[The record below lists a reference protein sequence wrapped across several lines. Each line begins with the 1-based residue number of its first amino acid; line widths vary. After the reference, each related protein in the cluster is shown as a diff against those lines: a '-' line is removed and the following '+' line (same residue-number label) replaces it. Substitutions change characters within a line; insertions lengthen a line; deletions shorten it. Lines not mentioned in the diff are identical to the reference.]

1 MIKLKIVS
9 GEEIYINEN
18 FIESIEANSQ
28 ADTNVRLHEGTTF
41 VTKET
46 PEEILS
52 LIVDWKRRSA
62 GN

>member
-1 MIKLKIVS
+1 MIKLQIVS

-41 VTKET
+41 VTKEK
-46 PEEILS
+46 PEEIVD
-52 LIVDWKRRSA
+52 LIVAWNVRIA
-62 GN
+62 GR